1 MSFAS
6 LTRTI
11 PLALGLVT
19 ALVADDA
26 RAADWNIQVQK
37 RSATSARV
45 TFDAEPGQQFYVCW
59 KLDSAPGDVCG
70 YSGHATT
77 VNVYSS
83 GSGLSNPDYAN
94 GRMAVTLH
102 SLATCNVDYKVRIRR
117 TFVAFDTKV
126 FRFPC

>member
-6 LTRTI
+6 LTRTL

-45 TFDAEPGQQFYVCW
+45 TFDAEPAPMAGGVWLSSSDGRRQATADWQQ
-59 KLDSAPGDVCG
+59 KAQEL
-70 YSGHATT
+70 
-77 VNVYSS
+77 S
-83 GSGLSNPDYAN
+83 GS
-94 GRMAVTLH
+94 
-102 SLATCNVDYKVRIRR
+102 LAERLL
-117 TFVAFDTKV
+117 ALL
-126 FRFPC
+126 